1 MYIILR
7 TNNRIPQIGKK
18 SKKNIQKK
26 DAKRLFNLQVAQSSL

>member
-18 SKKNIQKK
+18 SKKNIKK
-26 DAKRLFNLQVAQSSL
+26 RRKASF